1 MAYDALVT
9 RDWALRLVAAKQG
22 AKFETLEV
30 VSSAWRVWAYGA
42 DACFWVG
49 GQTYRYSG
57 SSKIDAKV
65 RDTLACSSESVSCQ
79 VLRGHN
85 VTMDT

>member
-22 AKFETLEV
+22 ANFETLEV

-57 SSKIDAKV
+57 
-65 RDTLACSSESVSCQ
+65 
-79 VLRGHN
+79 
-85 VTMDT
+85 